1 MHGSGSPDP
10 TPRPAPPRRFSARRP
25 ERFVHRMTA
34 SELLAMLDAGQRP
47 PGVGTVQVL
56 RRGGEGFA
64 EGRPLIADRLG
75 VLPLDDAYS
84 DEGLDFGAGF
94 PRLCAPD
101 EGPWDCYAPWE
112 PRFDPCCLELE
123 VRQPRSPSTFSP
135 PPRLAINLVS
145 FELHDAFRIPP
156 LVDDC
161 VELQAGI
168 LRQPG
173 LVNLFLPHIYGIHGA
188 NAQLRMPWIDAAEF
202 DHRILRDRIL
212 DCAAWRH
219 LERLL
224 RALALHGGRQKVLI
238 TFIDLGGGSPM
249 VWGSTYRPEGGAPL
263 ALPATVT
270 NGDQQDPIFVPWDRS
285 LDGSRFYDDVAAT
298 RQSFDVGGDDWRR
311 FTLDPNNAAKRVY
324 FRRLSRALGQAL
336 LHLDRRL
343 SRDGIDISQLIEGI
357 EIGNELE
364 VRHTRDGDVDAD
376 GWALFYFYCA
386 TAIRAECDWVPLF
399 LPALASYARDES
411 KKAGTGATTKAC
423 MRWNGKKR
431 FLEGL
436 LERLKRLCDGETALG
451 TDYRLDELVH
461 GVDYHFYHNAVSEDD
476 AKVPSDPAI
485 PLHFLASEVIDLK
498 NRLTS
503 HLPQAQLTV
512 CESGV
517 NVLCSP
523 VEYGSGATCEAEP
536 VAAYRHLISW
546 RPAGVTDPLQFQA
559 SSVIMRLS
567 IALAA
572 GAAAAGWHSHIAMPD
587 SFRAMGLH
595 VDPSDPAAAK
605 TSDFSY
611 RPAWWSFRRLAQV
624 VMGATA
630 VRAHSPRII
639 ERGDLRDEEIID
651 SDMVWIIEIVNA
663 TWPEDSGITAD
674 SSGLWRAWLLF
685 IEPGGPTRPPPSAW
699 TVKLEAPWER
709 GSGRFPLTS
718 SHRSS
723 LFQLPTVPTRVEN
736 LPGAP
741 GAFPLPS
748 WTVPED
754 KRPLGSLDLRRRR
767 TQWTFTLRPEEP
779 PVLLLTTL
787 SLAPVASTTE

>member
-10 TPRPAPPRRFSARRP
+10 MARPAPPRRFSARRP

-34 SELLAMLDAGQRP
+34 SELRAVLDAGQQP
-47 PGVGTVQVL
+47 PGLGTVQVNN
-56 RRGGEGFA
+56 RGQASF
-64 EGRPLIADRLG
+64 
-75 VLPLDDAYS
+75 
-84 DEGLDFGAGF
+84 
-94 PRLCAPD
+94 
-101 EGPWDCYAPWE
+101 
-112 PRFDPCCLELE
+112 
-123 VRQPRSPSTFSP
+123 P

-145 FELHDAFRIPP
+145 FELHAAFRIPP
-156 LVDDC
+156 LVADC
-161 VELQAGI
+161 VDLQAGI

-202 DHRILRDRIL
+202 DHRVLRERIL
-212 DCAAWRH
+212 NCAAWRH

-224 RALALHGGRQKVLI
+224 RALAPHRGRQKVLI

-249 VWGSTYRPEGGAPL
+249 VWGSTYTPEGGDPVL
-263 ALPATVT
+263 LPATVT
-270 NGDQQDPIFVPWDRS
+270 YKYHQDPIFVPWDRS

-298 RQSFDVGGDDWRR
+298 STSFDIGDGAWRR

-364 VRHTRDGDVDAD
+364 VRHTLDGDADAD

-411 KKAGTGATTKAC
+411 EKKGKGATIKAC
-423 MRWNGKKR
+423 MTWDGKKD

-436 LERLKRLCDGETALG
+436 LARLKFLCDGGTALG

-461 GVDYHFYHNAVSEDD
+461 GVDYHFYHNAVAGDD
-476 AKVPSDPAI
+476 AKVPSDLAI
-485 PLHFLASEVIDLK
+485 PLHFLASEVVDLK
-498 NRLTS
+498 SRLT
-503 HLPQAQLTV
+503 HTLPRAQLTV

-517 NVLCSP
+517 NVLCGGD
-523 VEYGSGATCEAEP
+523 EYGSGATCEAEP
-536 VAAYRHLISW
+536 VAAHRHLVSW

-559 SSVIMRLS
+559 SSVIMRLA

-587 SFRAMGLH
+587 NFRAMGLH
-595 VDPSDPAAAK
+595 VDPWDPELAK

-630 VRAHSPRII
+630 VRARAPGIKVRTGL
-639 ERGDLRDEEIID
+639 GDAEISD
-651 SDMVWIIEIVNA
+651 RDMVWMIEIENA

-674 SSGLWRAWLLF
+674 GSGLWRAWLLF

-699 TVKLEAPWER
+699 TVKLEAAMEVASWSPDP
-709 GSGRFPLTS
+709 GRP
-718 SHRSS
+718 RRIDPM
-723 LFQLPTVPTRVEN
+723 FQLPTVPTHVEN
-736 LPGAP
+736 LVGAY
-741 GAFPLPS
+741 GAFPVPV
-748 WTVPED
+748 WTVPES
-754 KRPLGSLDLRRRR
+754 KRPMRRFVRGTHR
-767 TQWTFTLRPEEP
+767 KQWTFTLRPEQP
-779 PVLLLTTL
+779 PVLLMTTL
-787 SLAPVASTTE
+787 DLAPVESTTE